1 MRIGFGRQDITPR
14 VGVELCGFGPFRCR
28 HSVAVRDRLW
38 ARAMAIEHDGR
49 RVVLLACD
57 LIGAPLSTTEAVR
70 ALVERHAGLAPECLM
85 LCCSHTH
92 SGPAVGTYRGWGEAD
107 PPYCETLP
115 ARLAQAALRAL
126 ADLADGSLHYGEA
139 PCEGIGLNR
148 EYDRDAPPLEE
159 VLQDTWR
166 PAHPEQTDTVCR
178 VLEVRG
184 PDGRR
189 RGFVSHFGC
198 HPVTC
203 CAATR
208 AIHGD
213 FCGVATNLLE
223 REHPGSTG
231 LFVQG
236 AQGDV
241 NSCVVHKPEPES
253 LLALDVVAGRYA
265 CAVRQAL
272 AASEPMSADCLRTA
286 RERLVFTRKPWGADE
301 LRRRLADCE
310 AFLHRLDAHDEF
322 AEGSRNVR
330 METVHALSL
339 RALLGRLERGE
350 DLATPTEVMGLR
362 LGPLTILGSGFETMQ
377 AIKNDVAAAA
387 RGPHTWVSSLTN
399 DSVGYAPDRAVA
411 ARGGY
416 AADMVPLIVGTLPY
430 ASIHDELAAA
440 LLRLDQALE

>member
-38 ARAMAIEHDGR
+38 ARAMALEHEGR

-57 LIGAPLSTTEAVR
+57 LIGVPLAITDAVR
-70 ALVERHAGLAPECLM
+70 ARVQEQSGLPPESLM

-115 ARLAQAALRAL
+115 ARLAQAVLRAL
-126 ADLADGSLHYGEA
+126 ADLADGSLYYGEA

-166 PAHPEQTDTVCR
+166 PAHPERTDTVCR

-184 PDGRR
+184 ADGRR

-213 FCGVATNLLE
+213 YCGVATNLLE
-223 REHPGSTG
+223 REEPGSTG

-265 CAVRQAL
+265 RAVRQAL
-272 AASEPMSADCLRTA
+272 SAAVPMPVAGLACV
-286 RERLVFTRKPWGADE
+286 RERLVFTRKPWGAEE
-301 LRRRLADCE
+301 LRRRLRECE
-310 AFLHRLDAHDEF
+310 AFLHRPDAHDDF

-330 METVHALSL
+330 METVYALSL

-350 DLATPTEVMGLR
+350 DLATATEVMGLR

-377 AIKNDVAAAA
+377 AIKNDVVAGA

-399 DSVGYAPDRAVA
+399 DSTGYAPDRDVA

-416 AADMVPLIVGTLPY
+416 AADMVPLIIGTVPY
-430 ASIHDELAAA
+430 AGIHDELVAA
-440 LLRLDQALE
+440 LLRLDRALE